1 MGLAVWNGVRSEELV
16 AGILPAAGLVPGDM
30 VAAEVAL
37 QHRGSHQEAPERT
50 RCCTERWARTV
61 YRSRSVKNLQGS
73 GVSRLFLGGG
83 PPHFLAL
90 QASFCATGFPGVS

>member
-16 AGILPAAGLVPGDM
+16 GGILPAAGLVPGDM

-37 QHRGSHQEAPERT
+37 QHRGSHQETPERT
-50 RCCTERWARTV
+50 RCCAERWARTV

-73 GVSRLFLGGG
+73 GVSRLLGASA
-83 PPHFLAL
+83 FSRF
-90 QASFCATGFPGVS
+90 ASFFLCTGFPAVS